1 MDEVLLITKCLEG
14 NTSAQNYLYN
24 TFRPAMLKVVSKYID
39 CPFIAEEILNDGF
52 IRVYKGL
59 ATFNFQGSFEGWMKK
74 IMFHSVAN
82 AFERDSRI
90 KGGKKNLKVLVSLKN
105 NLNLVDKTEI
115 SIKYDYEKI
124 LNCIEKVLP
133 KITLIVFK
141 MYLDGYT
148 HTEIGK
154 KLNISEGTSKW
165 HIFEAKSIIKN
176 NIFKIK

>member
-1 MDEVLLITKCLEG
+1 
-14 NTSAQNYLYN
+14 
-24 TFRPAMLKVVSKYID
+24 
-39 CPFIAEEILNDGF
+39 
-52 IRVYKGL
+52 
-59 ATFNFQGSFEGWMKK
+59 
-74 IMFHSVAN
+74 MFHSVAN